1 MNAAVDARQAAP
13 AVPMHASLRWRMVGW
28 MVLGTALTMLAM
40 IMTVRSV
47 LLGRLALDTNAA
59 IVQEVEEFRTFA
71 REGRDPRTARPFA
84 TLEGL
89 MDRYLLRQT
98 PDSGEAFIAVVPEG
112 VLYLNNASQ
121 KAGEALAQDPE
132 RLSALVDAPE
142 LSGIES
148 TPHGEMRWGKTRV
161 QAPNGQSGVFVVT
174 HFTAQQRQVV
184 LQETAVYFGVAFAG
198 LLLIGALAWIVAGQV
213 LTPIRQINAAA
224 RRLGGRGPTP
234 RVPAGGNDELA
245 ELAQSFNSM
254 ATRVDQAHS
263 AQQHFIEQVQ
273 RHFNKADSR
282 ARDHL
287 VQLETAG
294 DAATQAAESRAL
306 QALLARTGQTLAD
319 LDLLLRA
326 TQPDFLQ
333 PAAVDLARLGDDV
346 MAQAGALRDVQGQP
360 RRWQL
365 MARAEGSAALDAP
378 RVLDA
383 MRHLLVNAVDHS
395 QPGDTLEVSA
405 ERHEENGV
413 PVLSLSVASPG
424 QPLSHEEAQAVFA
437 FSHLLEEESGSAADD
452 DKDASMGVGLA
463 VVRAVAEAHGGYAWV
478 RAGAVQGNRF
488 GLTLP
493 LGPAKG

>member
-1 MNAAVDARQAAP
+1 MNAAAVDTRQATP
-13 AVPMHASLRWRMVGW
+13 AVPLHASLRWRVVGW

-40 IMTVRSV
+40 IMTMRSV
-47 LLGRLALDTNAA
+47 LLGRVALDTNAA
-59 IVQEVEEFRTFA
+59 IVQEIGEFRTFA

-84 TLEGL
+84 TLEAL

-121 KAGEALAQDPE
+121 KAGEVLAQDPE

-142 LSGIES
+142 LSGIER
-148 TPHGEMRWGKTRV
+148 TTHGEMRWGKTRV
-161 QAPNGQSGVFVVT
+161 QAANGQTGVFIVT
-174 HFTAQQRQVV
+174 HFTAHQRQLV
-184 LQETAVYFGVAFAG
+184 LRETAVYFGVAFAG

-224 RRLGGRGPTP
+224 RRVGARGPAP
-234 RVPAGGNDELA
+234 RVPVSGSDELA
-245 ELAQSFNSM
+245 ELARGFNTM
-254 ATRVDQAHS
+254 AARVDQAHT

-273 RHFNKADSR
+273 RHFNQAGRR
-282 ARDHL
+282 AQAHL
-287 VQLETAG
+287 ARL
-294 DAATQAAESRAL
+294 DAAGGNAAAQAAER
-306 QALLARTGQTLAD
+306 QALHTLLGRVDQTLAD
-319 LDLLLRA
+319 LGLLIRA

-333 PAAVDLARLGDDV
+333 PAPVDLAALADDV
-346 MAQAGALRDVQGQP
+346 LAQAGALRDAQGQP

-365 MARAEGSAALDAP
+365 QAQAQGTAPLDAP

-383 MRHLLVNAVDHS
+383 MRHLLGNAVAHS

-405 ERHEENGV
+405 EQQEENGV
-413 PVLSLSVASPG
+413 PVLRLSVASPG
-424 QPLSHEEAQAVFA
+424 QPLTAEQAQAVFA
-437 FSHLLEEESGSAADD
+437 FSHLLDDAPADD
-452 DKDASMGVGLA
+452 DKDSGMGVGLA

-478 RAGAVQGNRF
+478 QAGAEWGNRF

>member
-1 MNAAVDARQAAP
+1 M
-13 AVPMHASLRWRMVGW
+13 
-28 MVLGTALTMLAM
+28 TM
-40 IMTVRSV
+40 RSM
-47 LLGRLALDTNAA
+47 LLGRIALDANSA
-59 IVQEVEEFRTFA
+59 IVQEIHEFRTFA
-71 REGRDPRTARPFA
+71 KEGRNPLTAQPFA

-89 MDRYLLRQT
+89 MDLYLLRQT
-98 PDSGEAFIAVVPEG
+98 PDRGEAFIGVTPNE
-112 VLYLNNASQ
+112 VLYVNNAMQ
-121 KAGEALAQDPE
+121 RAGEALAQDSD
-132 RLSALVDAPE
+132 RLAALVNSPE
-142 LSGIES
+142 NSGVEQ
-148 TPHGEMRWGKTRV
+148 TAHGEMRWGKAQV
-161 QAPNGQSGVFVVT
+161 IAEDGQTGTFVVT
-174 HFTAQQRQVV
+174 YFTRSQSQVV
-184 LQETAVYFGVAFAG
+184 AQETLMHFGVALGG
-198 LLLIGALAWIVAGQV
+198 LLLIGLLTWSVAGQV
-213 LTPIRQINAAA
+213 LRPIGAIKSAA
-224 RRLGGRGPTP
+224 RRVDGHGPVP
-234 RVPAGGNDELA
+234 RVPIEGNDELA
-245 ELAQSFNSM
+245 ELARSFNTM
-254 ATRVDQAHS
+254 ASRVDQAHS
-263 AQQHFIEQVQ
+263 AQQHFIEQVR
-273 RHFNKADSR
+273 RHFNQGGSR
-282 ARDHL
+282 ARAHL
-287 VQLETAG
+287 ARLETAAG

-360 RRWQL
+360 RHWQL

-413 PVLSLSVASPG
+413 PVLRLSVASPG

-463 VVRAVAEAHGGYAWV
+463 VVRAVAEAHGG
-478 RAGAVQGNRF
+478 
-488 GLTLP
+488 
-493 LGPAKG
+493 